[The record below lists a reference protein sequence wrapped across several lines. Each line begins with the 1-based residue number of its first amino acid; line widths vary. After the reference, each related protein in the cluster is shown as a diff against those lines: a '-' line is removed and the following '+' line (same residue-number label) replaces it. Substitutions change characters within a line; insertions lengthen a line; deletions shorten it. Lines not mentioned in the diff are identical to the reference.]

1 MASRFTSAAC
11 VVSAAVSVAI
21 AVGQAQ
27 TTNRDKAA
35 AASQRAAERI
45 RSLQR
50 EAEALASQESALLV
64 QLRKLEV
71 ERQLKVEELA
81 QIDRDRAETL
91 RRLADAS
98 KRAESLQRTAAAE
111 TPEIESRLVRVY
123 KLGQPGYWRLLLDV
137 EDVRSMGRAYRTAS
151 ALTKIDRDRV
161 LAHNQTLEA
170 LARERHELG
179 ARAAQIASLE
189 NQAKRAKAALDRSV
203 ADRSTLVAAIDA
215 RRDLNAQ
222 MTGELQAAQQKLQAS
237 LTQLDPAAPPV
248 SLPLRPF
255 QGALPWPARGQIV
268 TSFGRQASSRFG
280 TAIVRNGIEI
290 AVNEGQLVRSV
301 HDGTVA
307 YAEPFSGYGNLV
319 IVEHS
324 ERAYSLYGYLLSM
337 QVSKGDRVE
346 AQAPLGMSGRDPS
359 GNPALYFELRVDGK
373 AVDPLQWLVR
383 RSGG

>member
-1 MASRFTSAAC
+1 MASRSTSAALAI
-11 VVSAAVSVAI
+11 SAAVLLTIPA
-21 AVGQAQ
+21 GQAQ
-27 TTNRDKAA
+27 TNREKAT
-35 AASQRAAERI
+35 AASQRAADRI
-45 RSLQR
+45 RALQR

-71 ERQLKVEELA
+71 ERQLKTEELA
-81 QIDRDRAETL
+81 QVDRDRAETQRKL
-91 RRLADAS
+91 DDAS
-98 KRAESLQRTAAAE
+98 KRAEALQRTAEAE
-111 TPEIESRLVRVY
+111 TPEIENRLVRVY

-137 EDVRSMGRAYRTAS
+137 DDLRSMGRAYRTSS

-161 LAHNQTLEA
+161 LAHKQTLEA
-170 LARERHELG
+170 LSKERRELQT
-179 ARAAQIASLE
+179 RATQLAALA
-189 NQAKRAKAALDRSV
+189 NQAKRAKVALDRSV
-203 ADRSTLVAAIDA
+203 ADRSTLVSAIDA

-237 LTQLDPAAPPV
+237 LTKLDAAAPPI

-255 QGALPWPARGQIV
+255 QGALPWPVRGQIV
-268 TSFGRQASSRFG
+268 GSYGRQSSSRFG

-301 HDGTVA
+301 HDGVVA

-319 IVEHS
+319 IVEHG

-337 QVSKGDRVE
+337 QVAKGDRVD
-346 AQAPLGMSGRDPS
+346 AQAPLGMSGRDPA
-359 GNPALYFELRVDGK
+359 GNPSLYFELRVDGK

-383 RSGG
+383 R